1 MPNLETVQEAIIALL
16 ESEMAQD
23 CYEQAIP
30 DSKTV
35 RRNSAGQVVPYVAYQ
50 FGDLLQVGATSFVGP
65 RYHNYVLPFSTQSVA
80 ASASIARRISNKI
93 TDVLLGYSS
102 AHTGS
107 IYKPSWWASL
117 AYCVVHRCNRSV
129 PNAKRLWNP
138 DSVRMIW

>member
-35 RRNSAGQVVPYVAYQ
+35 IRNSAGQVVPYVAYQ
-50 FGDLLQVGATSFVGP
+50 FGDIIQVGATSLVGP
-65 RYHNYVLPFSTQSVA
+65 RYHNYILPFSTQSVA

-107 IYKPSWWASL
+107 IYKRPGG
-117 AYCVVHRCNRSV
+117 
-129 PNAKRLWNP
+129 RLWP
-138 DSVRMIW
+138 IVSSTGATEAYQMPSDFGIPIQFE